1 MEKSSYNSMLNQ
13 SSHRPTPT
21 KLLESYQQIQQ
32 QQQQQPQM
40 LDQQQQQFNGI
51 FFRSVSNSRV
61 LIEASPQI
69 NAAFASYT
77 GLIDETATNSDYSNL
92 RSFILNSSSSSQI
105 QQNREDLNDLNA
117 DYNRSGLNCPQQDSD
132 LLFLKDK
139 NIDSNRVCFNG

>member
-1 MEKSSYNSMLNQ
+1 MEKSSYNSMLNHN
-13 SSHRPTPT
+13 SHRPTPT
-21 KLLESYQQIQQ
+21 KLLESYQQI

-69 NAAFASYT
+69 NAFGSYT

-105 QQNREDLNDLNA
+105 QQNGEDLNG
-117 DYNRSGLNCPQQDSD
+117 DYNSSGLNCQQQDSD

-139 NIDSNRVCFNG
+139 NIDSNGVCFNG